1 MQVASFVAGESGSLD
16 QLERALWGIRY
27 TVLLQLRHW
36 KLRALDVWTI
46 EPKEVASDEAE
57 RIFQSISSISS
68 SHVFQA

>member
-36 KLRALDVWTI
+36 KLRALDVWTV
-46 EPKEVASDEAE
+46 EPREPATESADRLLALTPHAGV
-57 RIFQSISSISS
+57 QM
-68 SHVFQA
+68 